1 MRWFGAF
8 GVVLI
13 AAILGAGLWVLTSRG
28 VVSLDNPGLNT
39 RLGLVALSMI
49 LGIGLSW
56 SMLRQRMSGQSSVDA
71 IDNRDVTA
79 AQGVAGAGTSA

>member
-1 MRWFGAF
+1 MAAIVRWFGAF

-13 AAILGAGLWVLTSRG
+13 AATLGAGLWVLTCRG

-56 SMLRQRMSGQSSVDA
+56 SMLRQRMSGQSSVDE
-71 IDNRDVTA
+71 IDN
-79 AQGVAGAGTSA
+79 